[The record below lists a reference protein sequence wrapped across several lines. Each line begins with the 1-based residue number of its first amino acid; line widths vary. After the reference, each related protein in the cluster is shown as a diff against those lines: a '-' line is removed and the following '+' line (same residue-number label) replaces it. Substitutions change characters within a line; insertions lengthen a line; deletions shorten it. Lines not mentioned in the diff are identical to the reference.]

1 MKRKKIKEITI
12 AINVC
17 LDSHLEL
24 MSPMVQLPFSGGGAT
39 FSPSWPPFAVVPFA
53 VIAATANK
61 EISFEALIILNF
73 HVIYEGAESPT
84 Q

>member
-1 MKRKKIKEITI
+1 M
-12 AINVC
+12 A
-17 LDSHLEL
+17 SHLEL

-61 EISFEALIILNF
+61 EISFEALIIFMSFMKGRSHPHNKVSSFLD
-73 HVIYEGAESPT
+73 
-84 Q
+84 

>member
-1 MKRKKIKEITI
+1 M
-12 AINVC
+12 A
-17 LDSHLEL
+17 SHLEL

-61 EISFEALIILNF
+61 EISFVALFIWNF
-73 HVIYEGAESPT
+73 
-84 Q
+84 